1 MGSATRH
8 RKAFLTAH
16 PVCAFCGGVT
26 PSTTIEHCPPRA
38 MFQNRQWPEGFE
50 FPACDRCNGGTRDDD
65 LLIAML
71 ARVDPLENR
80 GDRDGKMP
88 GLMARAHKRHPG
100 MFERMLAI
108 GEDGQ
113 PQASGEWQITD
124 EMRQAVDVLAA
135 KLAKGIYWRHT
146 QDILPNDAGLAMTW
160 YTNADVARD
169 GGYKLFES
177 LQHLAGNAPLLT
189 RSGTYLNDQFEYKF
203 SLSPE
208 KHILT
213 MQAKFGNAFGFVVF
227 GSTTPGLLEKNIH
240 LAVASPR
247 ADGVE
252 PFSILQS
259 PALPLGVLRTT
270 GEGSAG

>member
-8 RKAFLTAH
+8 RKAFLLAH

-80 GDRDGKMP
+80 GDRDGKAP

-113 PQASGEWQITD
+113 PKASGEWQITD

-135 KLAKGIYWRHT
+135 KLAKGIYWQHT
-146 QDILPNDAGLAMTW
+146 QDIFPNDGGLAMTW

-169 GGYKLFES
+169 GRYKLFES

-208 KHILT
+208 KHILAL
-213 MQAKFGNAFGFVVF
+213 QAKFGNAFGFVVF
-227 GSTTPGLLEKNIH
+227 GSTTPGLLEKTIH

-252 PFSILQS
+252 PFRILQS
-259 PALPLGVLRTT
+259 PTLPLGELRTT

>member
-1 MGSATRH
+1 MGSATRN
-8 RKAFLTAH
+8 RKAFLLAH

-50 FPACDRCNGGTRDDD
+50 FPACDRCNIGTRDDD

-113 PQASGEWQITD
+113 PQASGEWQITN

-146 QDILPNDAGLAMTW
+146 RDIFPNDGGLAMTW
-160 YTNADVARD
+160 YTNADVACD

-213 MQAKFGNAFGFVVF
+213 MQAKFGNAFGFAVF

-252 PFSILQS
+252 PFRMLQS
-259 PALPLGVLRTT
+259 PALPLGELR
-270 GEGSAG
+270 SAA

>member
-1 MGSATRH
+1 M
-8 RKAFLTAH
+8 
-16 PVCAFCGGVT
+16 
-26 PSTTIEHCPPRA
+26 
-38 MFQNRQWPEGFE
+38 
-50 FPACDRCNGGTRDDD
+50 DRLVAGTRDDD

-100 MFERMLAI
+100 MFERMMAI

-124 EMRQAVDVLAA
+124 ELRQAVDVLAA
-135 KLAKGIYWRHT
+135 KLAKGIYWRNT
-146 QDILPNDAGLAMTW
+146 QDIFPNDGGLAMTW

-252 PFSILQS
+252 PFRILQS
-259 PALPLGVLRTT
+259 PALPLGELRTT
-270 GEGSAG
+270 GEGSAA

>member
-1 MGSATRH
+1 MGSATRY
-8 RKAFLTAH
+8 RKAFLLAH
-16 PVCAFCGGVT
+16 PVCAFCGDVT

-38 MFQNRQWPEGFE
+38 MFQNRRWPEGFE

-80 GDRDGKMP
+80 GDRDGKAP

-100 MFERMLAI
+100 MFQRMLAI
-108 GEDGQ
+108 GEGGQ
-113 PQASGEWQITD
+113 PQAIFEWQITD

-146 QDILPNDAGLAMTW
+146 QNIFPNYGGLAMTW
-160 YTNADVARD
+160 FTNADVARD
-169 GGYKLFES
+169 GKYKLFEI
-177 LQHLAGNAPLLT
+177 LQHVAGDAPSLT

-208 KHILT
+208 KHILAL
-213 MQAKFGNAFGFVVF
+213 QAKFGNAFGFVLF
-227 GSTTPGLLEKNIH
+227 GSTTRGLLEKNIQ

-252 PFSILQS
+252 PFRILQS
-259 PALPLGVLRTT
+259 PMLPLGELRTT
-270 GEGSAG
+270 SAAAQL